1 MKVILNE
8 EVENLGRA
16 GEVVTVADG
25 YGRNYLLPRGLA
37 MLATARNVKQLEHQ
51 KKIVADRQAKL
62 VGGLAKV
69 KQAIERVSVTIT
81 AQVGEE
87 GKLFG
92 SVTAMDLAQA
102 LAREGIQV
110 DRKKILLPEPIKHV
124 GDTEVEV
131 RLHPEVIAKF
141 KVSVAAT
148 EPA

>member
-1 MKVILNE
+1 MKLILNE
-8 EVENLGRA
+8 EVDNLGKA
-16 GEVVTVADG
+16 GDLVTVADG

-37 MLATARNVKQLEHQ
+37 MLATPKNVRQLEHQ
-51 KKIVADRQAKL
+51 KKIVADRQAKV
-62 VGGLAKV
+62 VGELSKV
-69 KQAIERVSVTIT
+69 KLAIERVSVTIT

-92 SVTAMDLAQA
+92 SVTVMDLAQA

-110 DRKKILLPEPIKHV
+110 DRRKILLAEPIKHV

-141 KVSVAAT
+141 KVSVSAA
-148 EPA
+148 EQA

>member
-8 EVENLGRA
+8 EVENLGKA
-16 GEVVTVADG
+16 GDLVTVADG

-37 MLATARNVKQLEHQ
+37 VLATPRNVKQLDHQ
-51 KKIVADRQAKL
+51 KKVVSDRQSKI
-62 VGGLAKV
+62 VNELAKV
-69 KQAIERVSVTIT
+69 KHAIERVSVTIT
-81 AQVGEE
+81 AQAGEE

-110 DRKKILLPEPIKHV
+110 DRKRIVLAEPIKHV

-141 KVSVAAT
+141 KVSVAAA
-148 EPA
+148 ESA

>member
-8 EVENLGRA
+8 EVENLGKA
-16 GEVVTVADG
+16 GALVTVADG

-37 MLATARNVKQLEHQ
+37 VLATPRNVKQLEHQ
-51 KKIVADRQAKL
+51 KKVVSDRQSKI
-62 VGGLAKV
+62 VNELAKV

-81 AQVGEE
+81 AQAGEE

-110 DRKKILLPEPIKHV
+110 DRKRIVLAEPIRHV

-141 KVSVAAT
+141 KVSVAAA
-148 EPA
+148 ESA